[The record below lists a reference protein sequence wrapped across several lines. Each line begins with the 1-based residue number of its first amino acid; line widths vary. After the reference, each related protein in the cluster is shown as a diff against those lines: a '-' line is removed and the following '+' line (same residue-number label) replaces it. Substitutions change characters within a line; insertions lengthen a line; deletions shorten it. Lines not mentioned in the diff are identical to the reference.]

1 MSNKRLIKLLQNRG
15 GELEDGDYLDLYNQ
29 SYSRGIAGTILIGG
43 CKSLYYV
50 IEIKDSPSD

>member
-1 MSNKRLIKLLQNRG
+1 MSNKRLGMFLKNNGGYLQ
-15 GELEDGDYLDLYNQ
+15 DKDYLDLYNQ
-29 SYSRGIAGTILIGG
+29 TFLRGIASTILIGG